1 MRGMNKMNFNEKLM
15 MLRKNKNLSQ
25 EQLGNELNV
34 ARQTGN
40 LQRRCNNERIYKFNI
55 RQY

>member
-15 MLRKNKNLSQ
+15 MLSKSKNLSQ

-40 LQRRCNNERIYKFNI
+40 L
-55 RQY
+55 